1 MDIRRLNEFAI
12 GPYYLSF
19 DLTTETEGTGEIF
32 FTTNQSTILTKGK
45 HLSFPTIS
53 SPKPQKIQVELK
65 TKKRLYQLRL
75 DVLDGPGE
83 AVIQNLKLL
92 GHDKKTLINWT
103 PTKK

>member
-1 MDIRRLNEFAI
+1 MDFRRLNEFAI

-19 DLTTETEGTGEIF
+19 DLTTEKEGTGEIF
-32 FTTNQSTILTKGK
+32 FTTNQATILPKGN
-45 HLSFPTIS
+45 HLRFPIIS
-53 SPKPQKIQVELK
+53 SPKSQKIEVELK

-75 DVLDGPGE
+75 DVLEGPGE

-92 GHDKKTLINWT
+92 DHDKKTLINWT

>member
-1 MDIRRLNEFAI
+1 M
-12 GPYYLSF
+12 P
-19 DLTTETEGTGEIF
+19 
-32 FTTNQSTILTKGK
+32 
-45 HLSFPTIS
+45 

-92 GHDKKTLINWT
+92 GYDKKTLINWT

>member
-1 MDIRRLNEFAI
+1 M
-12 GPYYLSF
+12 P
-19 DLTTETEGTGEIF
+19 
-32 FTTNQSTILTKGK
+32 
-45 HLSFPTIS
+45 

-92 GHDKKTLINWT
+92 GYDKKTLINWT
-103 PTKK
+103 PTKQ